1 MAILVLEASTSA
13 AKAMVYEPQKGVVN
27 MITRMYPE
35 SVSDGSAIEADGMMA
50 MIFEIGNE
58 AAAGYDIEVVALNCT
73 WHSVLITDSSIRPKT
88 RILTW
93 AWRDA
98 SAIAM
103 PIRANE
109 ELTRT
114 LYYETGCMPHA
125 IYPLYKLMLL
135 QKQDMIKPDDKVL
148 DQGSFLY
155 HRLTGELRAST
166 SLISGTALMNTHNLD
181 WNQHTIEMAGI
192 SVNQLPEL
200 QRYSKENTYAT
211 LLPEAARLLGVKPG
225 IPVGLPYPDGSM
237 NQVGA
242 GALKPGIMTLS
253 VGTSGALRVTSDK
266 PILPQSPGTWCYYAP
281 DRYICGAATNGAT
294 NCVDWFKITF
304 SPEMSYKEMDN
315 MVLRADMS
323 TPPTFLP
330 FLYGERCPGWMD
342 SRRGGFAGILA
353 AHRLPELYAALLE
366 GILFN
371 LYQCYE
377 LLTTATDA
385 PYEIRISGGIN
396 NSRIWSQMAADLWN
410 QPLRIAKSSQASLL
424 GGAAMGMAAL
434 GLINSPEDFEGDR
447 GLPSE
452 PNPENSALIRARY
465 QQYLEFYQQGNC

>member
-13 AKAMVYEPQKGVVN
+13 AKAMVYEPQKGVVD

-35 SVSDGSAIEADGMMA
+35 SVSDGSTIEAEGMLA
-50 MIFEIGNE
+50 MIFDIGRE
-58 AAAGYDIEVVALNCT
+58 VAAGHDIDVVTLNCT
-73 WHSVLITDSSIRPKT
+73 WHSLLITDSQLRPKT

-98 SAIAM
+98 SAIAL
-103 PIRANE
+103 PIRADE

-135 QKQDMIKPDDKVL
+135 QKQGRIGPSDRVI

-155 HRLTGELRAST
+155 HRLTGELTASA
-166 SLISGTALMNTHNLD
+166 SLVSGTALLNTHTLD
-181 WNQHTIEMAGI
+181 WNPRTVEMAGI
-192 SVNQLPEL
+192 KTSQLPAIGSY
-200 QRYSKENTYAT
+200 RKDSSYAT
-211 LLPEAARLLGVKPG
+211 LLPEAASLLGVRPG
-225 IPVGLPYPDGSM
+225 IPVGLPYPDGAM

-266 PILPQSPGTWCYYAP
+266 PILPQKPGTWCYYAP

-294 NCVDWFKITF
+294 NCVDWFKVTF
-304 SPEMSYKEMDN
+304 APDMGYKEMDQ
-315 MVLRADMS
+315 MVLRADMDRL
-323 TPPTFLP
+323 PTFLP
-330 FLYGERCPGWMD
+330 FLYGERCPGWSD

-353 AHRLPELYAALLE
+353 THRLPELYTALLE

-377 LLTTATDA
+377 LLCTATEA
-385 PYEIRISGGIN
+385 PHEIRISGGIN

-410 QPLRIAKSSQASLL
+410 QPLRVAKSSQASML

-434 GLINSPEDFEGDR
+434 GLIASPDDFEGDR
-447 GLPSE
+447 GTPSE
-452 PNPENSALIRARY
+452 PNPENTEHIRARY
-465 QQYLEFYQQGNC
+465 QQYIEYYQKG